1 MALITTADV
10 TYAYPDTG
18 APTGPSIPQVTRN
31 VTITFGNGSLTYPG
45 GGIPLSAAKLGC
57 PASLSSFLMSD
68 AANSTGYV
76 PKLDM
81 TNLKIRL
88 YQNDTAATLG
98 PLIEVATT
106 AAVLATVLKVSVSGY

>member
-10 TYAYPDTG
+10 TYTMTDLGDG
-18 APTGPSIPQVTRN
+18 ANAANPRVNRSVT
-31 VTITFGNGSLTYPG
+31 VSFGNGSLTYPG
-45 GGIPLSAAKLGC
+45 GGIPLSGAKLGC
-57 PASLSSFLMSD
+57 PASVGSFVMLDS
-68 AANSTGYV
+68 ANSTGYV